1 MLFLLAVSMGCT
13 FLITFSYLH
22 LRNEYKKEYYADVPA
37 PTFSCDYNIRRLSG
51 YNYIKPLLYVDKN
64 CESGAF
70 IPMKQQVE
78 YIINAAKISGK
89 LSSASVYARDF
100 NEGDFMAINEDEK
113 YKSSALMNVPLMIT
127 YLHMDEDN
135 EGYLDKEVLF
145 SHATAETTS
154 ILRKGERIEVGN
166 KYSLKK
172 LLEYMVVNRDEEA
185 TRLLYENIDK
195 KAFKKTFTDLGFAA
209 PENLSEAST
218 ISAEDFSLFMRTLY
232 NATYLTINNSEY
244 ATKLLCSSETLN
256 RTDETGIPSYV
267 KMARDFAVTN
277 DSTEKELH
285 ESSIIYVNN
294 FPYNI
299 TIMTKGNDSK
309 QLSKVIN
316 QISAIVYKGILSKSI
331 SPNNT
336 IAK

>member
-1 MLFLLAVSMGCT
+1 MLVISTACT

-22 LRNEYKKEYYADVPA
+22 LRNEYKKEYYTDVPSQS
-37 PTFSCDYNIRRLSG
+37 FSCEYNIRRLGG
-51 YNYIKPLLYVDKN
+51 YSYIKPLLYVDKN

-70 IPMKQQVE
+70 IPMKQQVQN
-78 YIINAAKISGK
+78 IIESAKASGK

-113 YKSSALMNVPLMIT
+113 FKSGALMNVPLMIT
-127 YLHMDEDN
+127 YLHLDEDN
-135 EGYLDKEVLF
+135 KGYLDKEILF
-145 SHATAETTS
+145 NHPTTENAS
-154 ILRKGERIEVGN
+154 IVKKGNRIEVGN

-172 LLEYMVVNRDEEA
+172 LLEYMIVNRDEEA
-185 TRLLYENIDK
+185 TKLLYDNIDK

-244 ATKLLCSSETLN
+244 ATKLLCSSKNLNETD
-256 RTDETGIPSYV
+256 RIGIPSSV
-267 KMARDFAVTN
+267 KMARDFAVNN

-299 TIMTKGNDSK
+299 TIMTKGKDNE
-309 QLSKVIN
+309 QLSRVAT
-316 QISAIVYKGILSKSI
+316 QISAIVYKGILNKSI
-331 SPNNT
+331 SSNNT